1 MESERKAMLILA
13 VGIALLFES
22 ISAQSVS
29 SIISKYFFNT
39 ILNAADSSCAVKNF
53 YAYDAF
59 IQAAN
64 AYSGFGTTGTSDD
77 GKRELAAF
85 FAHVTHETASL
96 CYIEEIDGAKKAFY
110 DESSTQYPCVAGKTY
125 FGRGPFLL
133 TFAITSGKGFGA
145 TIQAVSGAIECTGR
159 SPDIVNTRI
168 KYYKNY
174 CLKLGVDPGS
184 NLSC

>member
-22 ISAQSVS
+22 VSAQSVS

-133 TFAITSGKGFGA
+133 T
-145 TIQAVSGAIECTGR
+145 
-159 SPDIVNTRI
+159 
-168 KYYKNY
+168 
-174 CLKLGVDPGS
+174 L
-184 NLSC
+184 